1 MKLLAGLGNPGDRY
15 AETRHNIGFAVVQR
29 AAVAAGIALKRKG
42 YQGLYGVGRVA
53 GTETTLLLPQTFMNL
68 SGASVGP
75 ACKSL
80 GIAPGDL
87 IVVHDEVD
95 LSFGTLRIKVG
106 GGHGGHNGLRS
117 IIEVLGSGDFV
128 RVRIG
133 VGRPPLGGDVAGY
146 VLNPFGST
154 ERASLDAVVTKSA
167 AAVATLLA
175 RGVAQAMN
183 EFNNRDIGN

>member
-29 AAVAAGIALKRKG
+29 VAVAAGIALKRKG

-154 ERASLDAVVTKSA
+154 ERASLDAVVTNSA

-175 RGVAQAMN
+175 RGVAQAMS
-183 EFNNRDIGN
+183 EFNNRDVGN

>member
-29 AAVAAGIALKRKG
+29 VAVAAGIALKRKG

-154 ERASLDAVVTKSA
+154 ERASLDAVVTNSA

>member
-1 MKLLAGLGNPGDRY
+1 
-15 AETRHNIGFAVVQR
+15 
-29 AAVAAGIALKRKG
+29 
-42 YQGLYGVGRVA
+42 
-53 GTETTLLLPQTFMNL
+53 
-68 SGASVGP
+68 
-75 ACKSL
+75 
-80 GIAPGDL
+80 
-87 IVVHDEVD
+87 
-95 LSFGTLRIKVG
+95 
-106 GGHGGHNGLRS
+106 LRS

-154 ERASLDAVVTKSA
+154 ERASLDAVVTNSA